1 MLKRLHQ
8 FQNTINK
15 KLVQSSFIV
24 ILFLKFRRFYSNI
37 DDFFKKLHGKKPVL
51 YLLEY
56 HIAEHCNMNCK
67 SCFHFSNLVKEVEFG
82 DFEQYIRDLKQLSTL
97 FSNIKN
103 IHLVGGEP
111 LLNSELPQFIHATRR
126 ILPKTTI
133 HILTNGMLI
142 PKMSEALLEAIQICN
157 VRMRVSIYKP
167 MIGKREQIVGFL
179 EKHRIK
185 HWVSDPYLYF
195 AKYLNPE
202 GNGDPKKSVSG
213 CPASRCTFL
222 SNGRIAR
229 CALPF
234 NIKYFNQH
242 FEKNIDMTQDHIDI
256 YNEQLDGFTIK
267 QRLVKPMSAC
277 RYCKKVDWIPWEQSK
292 KRDRSDIMLDD
303 FCSNA

>member
-15 KLVQSSFIV
+15 KLVQSSFV
-24 ILFLKFRRFYSNI
+24 VTCFLKFRCLYSNAG
-37 DDFFKKLHGKKPVL
+37 DFFKKLQGKKPVL

-56 HIAEHCNMNCK
+56 HITQHCNMNCK

-103 IHLVGGEP
+103 IHLMGGEP
-111 LLNSELPQFIHATRR
+111 LLNPELPQFIYVTRHM
-126 ILPKTTI
+126 LPKATI
-133 HILTNGMLI
+133 HILTNGILI
-142 PKMSEALLEAIQICN
+142 PKMSEDLLEAIKACNIQI
-157 VRMRVSIYKP
+157 RVSIYKP
-167 MIGKREQIVGFL
+167 MIEKRAQIADFL
-179 EKHRIK
+179 ANHRIK
-185 HWVSDPYLYF
+185 HWVSDPYLHF
-195 AKYLNPE
+195 AKYINPD
-202 GNGDPKKSVSG
+202 GDSNPRKAVSG

-234 NIKYFNQH
+234 NIEYFNQH
-242 FEKNIDMTQDHIDI
+242 FEKDIDMTKDHIDI
-256 YNEQLDGFTIK
+256 YDEQLDGFKVK
-267 QRLVKPMSAC
+267 QRLLKPMDAC
-277 RYCKKVDWIPWEQSK
+277 RYCKKVEWIPWEQSQ
-292 KRDRSDIMLDD
+292 KRDRSDVTLDD